1 MADHLLDLQI
11 PPAKSPLLLPID
23 VHHRQSQ
30 RANSA
35 DSFRLSSIRQ
45 DKDVLDDMEFMAPGN
60 WEELDPEDESD
71 DDSIEDFTLEEGHIA
86 GVPAAN
92 MRLDAK

>member
-11 PPAKSPLLLPID
+11 PPAKSPLLLPTD
-23 VHHRQSQ
+23 AHRQSQ
-30 RANSA
+30 RTNSA
-35 DSFRLSSIRQ
+35 DSFRLSSIQQ

-60 WEELDPEDESD
+60 WEEHDAEDESD

-92 MRLDAK
+92 MRLEAK